1 MAKYEL
7 RIETSELKKAL
18 DVLVTTINRKNALP
32 ILADVRIGYNRNTK
46 LFSLLGSNTE
56 QWMEIDAV
64 KAEGAEPWM
73 FLDADDKATPFSAVC
88 INAAA
93 LKEAFSALPS
103 CPVVVK
109 IDMEKHQMRVDYN
122 TGHFEMPVDA
132 ADEFPMPATFGDTK
146 VQFTMPTQQ
155 LLPLISAARC
165 CVGTNELRPIMSTV
179 CIDVFHDHCV
189 VVASNGHTLYRRG
202 IDTGMGWL
210 TQAAFAADKNMN
222 LLLPMPALSP
232 VIKALAGSEKIQ
244 VTADD
249 SHIWLQTEGI
259 TVGTVTPVGNFP
271 NYDSV
276 IPRDAN
282 SAKVILDKAELAIAL
297 RRVNIFSSESS
308 NMVIMSRDDNHM
320 LLAADDVDFGRAATE
335 TVAIINEDTTLPDN
349 FKIGCK
355 IADLL
360 ELLQC
365 VGTDNVRISLTDPS
379 KPILLFEDDD
389 KSSLTLL
396 IMPMLVN

>member
-132 ADEFPMPATFGDTK
+132 AD
-146 VQFTMPTQQ
+146 
-155 LLPLISAARC
+155 
-165 CVGTNELRPIMSTV
+165 
-179 CIDVFHDHCV
+179 
-189 VVASNGHTLYRRG
+189 
-202 IDTGMGWL
+202 
-210 TQAAFAADKNMN
+210 
-222 LLLPMPALSP
+222 
-232 VIKALAGSEKIQ
+232 
-244 VTADD
+244 
-249 SHIWLQTEGI
+249 
-259 TVGTVTPVGNFP
+259 
-271 NYDSV
+271 
-276 IPRDAN
+276 
-282 SAKVILDKAELAIAL
+282 
-297 RRVNIFSSESS
+297 
-308 NMVIMSRDDNHM
+308 
-320 LLAADDVDFGRAATE
+320 
-335 TVAIINEDTTLPDN
+335 
-349 FKIGCK
+349 
-355 IADLL
+355 
-360 ELLQC
+360 
-365 VGTDNVRISLTDPS
+365 
-379 KPILLFEDDD
+379 
-389 KSSLTLL
+389 
-396 IMPMLVN
+396 